1 MAVNHV
7 VFITRNRLI
16 KDTPLSD
23 TIDADIV
30 MPVILLAQDK
40 YIYPKLGDRLY
51 AKIKS
56 EISGASINGTVYE
69 TLLENYLCKAL
80 VQFAFAELL
89 PVLRLKF
96 GGHSVTQMNNEQ
108 GNAATYEEL
117 KPIMENAINM
127 GEFYLK
133 RMIDYLSNN
142 TSSFP
147 EYNANTGGELS
158 ATKTSFY
165 SNMNVDFNPD
175 FKSNQL
181 KAWAQGTGLSKYI
194 DIC

>member
-1 MAVNHV
+1 MATNHV

-23 TIDADIV
+23 TIDADII

-40 YIYPKLGDRLY
+40 YIYPKLGDDLY
-51 AKIKS
+51 NKLKNDIADGSLEDDYK
-56 EISGASINGTVYE
+56 
-69 TLLENYLCKAL
+69 TLVENYIQKSL

-96 GGHSVTQMNNEQ
+96 SGHSVTQMNNEQ
-108 GNAATYEEL
+108 GNGATYEEL

-127 GEFYLK
+127 GEFYMK
-133 RMIDYLSNN
+133 RMIDYISNK
-142 TSSFP
+142 TDLFP
-147 EYNANTGGELS
+147 EYSSNTGGELS
-158 ATKTSFY
+158 PSKTSYY

-175 FKSNQL
+175 FKSNKL